1 MKRLF
6 ATLLVTV
13 ASPAVAAPASRPAT
27 QPVPQLQIIPQ
38 PYDQAAFTRDGVEVA
53 RYHFAKE
60 LVRPFLYPLVGP
72 SGRSLTRMGHPR
84 DPVGHS
90 HHNSVWI
97 AHNDVDGVSFWGDG
111 RKGLIVHQRIDA
123 YEDEGAAGDN
133 GGHVAAIRST
143 NHWVATAAAQPATT
157 QPGGNKPAVATVKI
171 GETILL
177 VERRQ
182 TRLELLPGNELLLT
196 IDLQLEPPP
205 KATADV
211 TLGKTPFGLVG
222 VRMAK
227 TIGTHDGGGTLRSS
241 EGGVNEK
248 EVFWKPARW
257 VDYSGPIT
265 NQAVE
270 GVTLMDHPSNPGH
283 PTAFHVRGDGWMG
296 AALTLTEARTIRPGQ
311 PLKLRYGLWVHNGM
325 PVAGEI
331 DAAWDRFAK
340 SVPPAD
346 LAPKKR

>member
-1 MKRLF
+1 MSRYLL
-6 ATLLVTV
+6 ALLITL
-13 ASPAVAAPASRPAT
+13 AAPPAAAAPASRPAT
-27 QPVPQLQIIPQ
+27 QPVPQLQVLPQ
-38 PYDQAAFTRDGVEVA
+38 PYEQAAFTRDGVEVA
-53 RYHFAKE
+53 RYHFSKE

-84 DPVGHS
+84 DPVGPQPPQL
-90 HHNSVWI
+90 
-97 AHNDVDGVSFWGDG
+97 GLGQPPRRG
-111 RKGLIVHQRIDA
+111 RRQLLGRRAEGPDRPPA
-123 YEDEGAAGDN
+123 GRRYEDDGAAGDS
-133 GGHVAAIRST
+133 GGQVAAIRST
-143 NHWVATAAAQPATT
+143 NHWVATAAARPATT
-157 QPGGNKPAVATVKI
+157 QPGGDKPGDAKAKA

-196 IDLQLEPPP
+196 IDVHLETPP

-248 EVFWKPARW
+248 EIFWKAARW

-265 NQAVE
+265 NQAIE
-270 GVTLMDHPSNPGH
+270 GVTLMDHPSNPATR
-283 PTAFHVRGDGWMG
+283 PRSTSAATAGW
-296 AALTLTEARTIRPGQ
+296 ARP
-311 PLKLRYGLWVHNGM
+311 
-325 PVAGEI
+325 
-331 DAAWDRFAK
+331 
-340 SVPPAD
+340 
-346 LAPKKR
+346 